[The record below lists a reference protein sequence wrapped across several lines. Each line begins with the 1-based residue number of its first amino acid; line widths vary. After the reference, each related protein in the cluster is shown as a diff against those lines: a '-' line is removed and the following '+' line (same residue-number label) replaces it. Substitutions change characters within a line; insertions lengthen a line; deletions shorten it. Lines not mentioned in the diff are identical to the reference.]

1 MAQLSAQGPLGIPG
15 GTSVVFTT
23 PWPLQPGSRAKD
35 QFGGEFIL
43 CDSVDTVSP
52 KQPVQINMT
61 AAGGAQCA
69 LLGLTGRGPIGIA
82 QATATS
88 DNLVWVQIY
97 GNCLMMIIDAGSGGT
112 QPSPSDAANGPTTL
126 ATSVPTVFTL
136 STSLTSPHSLSWV
149 SGNTSVS
156 SGIWVDGLTVAIDAS
171 PGDVSIVTATTVAD
185 RHTGAQI
192 RVFLNY
198 PTLRQRNY
206 GE

>member
-1 MAQLSAQGPLGIPG
+1 MAQLSAQGPVGIPG
-15 GTSVVFTT
+15 GTSVVVTT

-35 QFGGEFIL
+35 IFGGEFIL

-52 KQPVQINMT
+52 RQPVQINMT

-69 LLGLTGRGPIGIA
+69 ILGTAGRGPIGVA

-88 DNLVWVQIY
+88 DQLVWVQIY
-97 GNCLMMIIDAGSGGT
+97 GNCLMMIVDAASGGT

-126 ATSVPTVFTL
+126 STSVPTVFVL
-136 STSLTSPHSLSWV
+136 GTSLTSPHSLSWV
-149 SGNTSVS
+149 SGNTSIS
-156 SGIWVDGLTVAIDAS
+156 SGIYVDGMTVATDAS
-171 PGDVSIVTATTVAD
+171 AGDVSTVTATTIAD

-198 PTLRQRNY
+198 PTLRHRNY